1 MAPTRFTFKRP
12 RSSVQ
17 PVLSFEQA
25 PPISV
30 PYRFFLTAPLFG
42 AVAGVV
48 LAVLGPETFESRWSS
63 GALAMTHLIVVDFML
78 QTMCGS
84 LMQFVAVVAGANI
97 WRPRLVAHIVHPLI
111 TAGAIFLASAFLL
124 QQKVL
129 FLLAATVFITAL
141 GLFLT
146 VMAIALLR
154 TPARGMSIY
163 VLRLALLGLL
173 VTVALGATLAL
184 TLGLEEPLQTAWS
197 LLALIN
203 VHAAWGLGGWSLML
217 VIGVSYLVVPM
228 FQLTPS
234 YPAWLTRL
242 LPAGLFLVVCLWSLQ
257 LFLPGELMQVWQ
269 SGAAL
274 VGVLLAGLYAATTLW
289 LQSRRRRRQADPTLV
304 FWRGAMLSLL
314 AFALSWLVLESL
326 PRLGG
331 SMGAPLW
338 LGVLAIAG
346 VFLSVITGM
355 LYKIMPFLN
364 WLHLQQQGGTAVTTP
379 NMKQMIPER
388 AMRGQMRL
396 HFAALG
402 LLLAA
407 VLWPTLA
414 LPAGLTFTAS
424 CLWLE
429 WNLIGAARVYTRFR
443 DQIRTSTGGA
453 VESG

>member
-1 MAPTRFTFKRP
+1 MQPT
-12 RSSVQ
+12 
-17 PVLSFEQA
+17 LSFEQA

-42 AVAGVV
+42 AVAGLI
-48 LAVLGPETFESRWSS
+48 LAVLGPDTFQSRWSP

-78 QTMCGS
+78 QAMCGS
-84 LMQFVAVVAGANI
+84 LLQFVAVVAGANI
-97 WRPRLVAHIVHPLI
+97 WRPRLVAALVHPLI

-124 QQKVL
+124 EQQVL
-129 FLLAATVFITAL
+129 FLVAAAVFVMAL

-163 VLRLALLGLL
+163 VLRLAVLGLL

-184 TLGLEEPLQTAWS
+184 TLGLEEHLQTDWS

-203 VHAAWGLGGWSLML
+203 VHVAWGLGGWALML

-234 YPAWLTRL
+234 YPVWLTRL
-242 LPAGLFLVVCLWSLQ
+242 LPAGLFLVLCLWSLQ
-257 LFLPGELMQVWQ
+257 LVAPSAAAQAWQ
-269 SGAAL
+269 SGVAL
-274 VGVLLAGLYAATTLW
+274 AGVLLAGLYAVATLW
-289 LQSRRRRRQADPTLV
+289 LQSRRRRRQADVTFN
-304 FWRGAMLSLL
+304 FWRGAMLALL
-314 AFALSWLVLESL
+314 GLAASWLLFEAL
-326 PRLGG
+326 PQLG
-331 SMGAPLW
+331 SHARAPLW
-338 LGVLAIAG
+338 LGVLALPG
-346 VFLSVITGM
+346 VFLSVIMGM

-364 WLHLQQQGGTAVTTP
+364 WLHLQRQGGTVTTQP

-396 HFAALG
+396 HFAALV

-407 VLWPTLA
+407 VLWPALA
-414 LPAGLTFTAS
+414 LPAGLAFSAS

-429 WNLIGAARVYTRFR
+429 WNLVGAARVYARVR
-443 DQIRTSTGGA
+443 DRISAAAAGRA
-453 VESG
+453 VQSGQP

>member
-1 MAPTRFTFKRP
+1 M
-12 RSSVQ
+12 Q

-42 AVAGVV
+42 AVAGLV
-48 LAVLGPETFESRWSS
+48 LAVLGPETFQSRWSP

-78 QTMCGS
+78 QAMCGS
-84 LMQFVAVVAGANI
+84 LLQFVAVVAGANI

-124 QQKVL
+124 EQQVL
-129 FLLAATVFITAL
+129 FLVAAAVFVTAL

-146 VMAIALLR
+146 VMAVALLR
-154 TPARGMSIY
+154 TPARGMSIH
-163 VLRLALLGLL
+163 VLRVAVFGLL

-184 TLGLEEPLQTAWS
+184 TLGLEDHLQTDWS
-197 LLALIN
+197 LIALIN
-203 VHAAWGLGGWSLML
+203 VHVAWGLGGWALML

-234 YPAWLTRL
+234 YPVWLTRL
-242 LPAGLFLVVCLWSLQ
+242 LPAGLFLVLCLWSLQ
-257 LFLPGELMQVWQ
+257 LVAPNAAAQAWQ
-269 SGAAL
+269 SAVGLA
-274 VGVLLAGLYAATTLW
+274 GVLLAGAFAVATLW
-289 LQSRRRRRQADPTLV
+289 LQARRRRRQADPTLV
-304 FWRGAMLSLL
+304 YWRGAMLSLL
-314 AFALSWLVLESL
+314 AFALSWIVLALL
-326 PRLGG
+326 PQLGG
-331 SMGAPLW
+331 NLRAPLW
-338 LGVLAIAG
+338 LGVLAIPG
-346 VFLSVITGM
+346 LFLSVIAGM

-364 WLHLQQQGGTAVTTP
+364 WLHLQQQGGTVMTSP

-396 HFAALG
+396 HFTALG

-407 VLWPTLA
+407 VIWPALA
-414 LPAGLTFTAS
+414 LPAGLAFTAS

-429 WNLIGAARVYTRFR
+429 WNLIGAARVYARFR
-443 DQIRTSTGGA
+443 DKIRASVGRT
-453 VESG
+453 V